1 MAKRFGR
8 SGVDTGWS
16 RKVSS
21 DLPVSGAHL
30 QWLMTKVQR
39 LVPPDDPMAAFQE
52 TVGLSGVWNFFLHLS
67 KLGWVRPI

>member
-1 MAKRFGR
+1 MLRNKMATHFGR

-16 RKVSS
+16 RNVLL
-21 DLPVSGAHL
+21 DLPVNGAHL
-30 QWLMTKVQR
+30 HRLLTNVQR

-67 KLGWVRPI
+67 NG